1 MRPDG
6 SGCKNADMTSGFWEQ
21 VVAGGLQVP
30 PDRSL
35 VEMTEEL
42 TRMLGDP
49 DPDVR
54 DGIAFPTMATWID
67 EGVYDDLLVGL
78 GDGMCHGLEVGL
90 GNQGDDTVF
99 RRSFSALI
107 LTECIDRTTRA
118 GLGGPDVVLRWGD
131 LLMAWLVRERDLRG
145 FVPGKGWAHAV
156 AHGAD
161 GLGALARSPYLGRL
175 ELTVVLDMVADRLLA
190 PTDEFFVCGE
200 DDRLAFAT
208 MHVLRRDILALDV
221 LEPWV
226 ARVAAGA
233 TPRGTAAQNPFHVAG
248 NVQAYL
254 RSLHLQLALGTQH
267 PSVRTDLLLVLM
279 SHLRAT
285 NPAYFAPPRAH

>member
-1 MRPDG
+1 M
-6 SGCKNADMTSGFWEQ
+6 ASGFWEQ
-21 VVAGGLQVP
+21 VVAGGLKVP

-35 VEMTEEL
+35 VEMTEDL

-49 DPDVR
+49 DPDIR

-90 GNQGDDTVF
+90 GNSGDDTVF

-107 LTECIDRTTRA
+107 LTECIDRTTRT
-118 GLGGPDVVLRWGD
+118 GFGGPDVVLRWGD
-131 LLMAWLVRERDLRG
+131 RVMGWLVRERDLRG

-161 GLGALARSPYLGRL
+161 ALGALARSPYLGRL
-175 ELTVVLDMVADRLLA
+175 ELTVILDMIADRLLS
-190 PTDEFFVCGE
+190 PTEEFFVCGE
-200 DDRLAFAT
+200 EDRLAFAT
-208 MHVLRRDILALDV
+208 MHVLRRDVLALDV

-233 TPRGTAAQNPFHVAG
+233 NPRGSADHNPFHVAG
-248 NVQAYL
+248 NVQSYL
-254 RSLHLQLALGTQH
+254 RSLHLQLALGSQH
-267 PSVRTDLLLVLM
+267 PVVRTDLLLVLM
-279 SHLRAT
+279 SHLRLT
-285 NPAYFAPPRAH
+285 NPAYFTPPRAH

>member
-1 MRPDG
+1 MLAMP
-6 SGCKNADMTSGFWEQ
+6 SGFWEQ
-21 VVAGGLQVP
+21 VVADGLKVP
-30 PDRSL
+30 QERSL
-35 VEMTEEL
+35 VEMTEDL

-78 GDGMCHGLEVGL
+78 GDGMCHGLDIGL
-90 GNQGDDTVF
+90 GETESDTVF

-118 GLGGPDVVLRWGD
+118 ALGGPNVVLRWGGKI
-131 LLMAWLVRERDLRG
+131 MSWYSRERDLRG

-161 GLGALARSPYLGRL
+161 ALGALARSPVLGRL
-175 ELTVVLDMVADRLLA
+175 ELTVILDVIADRLLT
-190 PTDEFFVCGE
+190 PTDAFFVCGE
-200 DDRLAFAT
+200 GDRLAFAT
-208 MHVLRRDILALDV
+208 MHLLRRNVLGIDV

-226 ARVAAGA
+226 ARLAAGA
-233 TPRGTAAQNPFHVAG
+233 VGRGSIDRNPYMVAG
-248 NVQAYL
+248 NVQSYL
-254 RSLHLQLALGTQH
+254 RSLHLQLALNTVASGH
-267 PSVRTDLLLVLM
+267 PAVRSDLLLVLTDR
-279 SHLRAT
+279 LRAT
-285 NPAYFAPPRAH
+285 NPAYFSTPGSH

>member
-1 MRPDG
+1 MHAM
-6 SGCKNADMTSGFWEQ
+6 SSGFWEQ
-21 VVAGGLQVP
+21 VVADGLKVP
-30 PDRSL
+30 PERSL
-35 VEMTEEL
+35 VEMTEDL

-78 GDGMCHGLEVGL
+78 GDGMCHGLDIGL
-90 GNQGDDTVF
+90 GEVDTDTVF

-118 GLGGPDVVLRWGD
+118 ALGGPNVVLRWGD
-131 LLMAWLVRERDLRG
+131 RIMSWYSRERDLRG

-161 GLGALARSPYLGRL
+161 ALGALARSPVLGRL
-175 ELTVVLDMVADRLLA
+175 ELTVILDVIADRLLI
-190 PTDEFFVCGE
+190 PTDTFFVCGE
-200 DDRLAFAT
+200 GDRLAFAT
-208 MHVLRRDILALDV
+208 MHLLRRDVLGIDV

-226 ARVAAGA
+226 ARLAAGA
-233 TPRGTAAQNPFHVAG
+233 VGRGSVDRNPYLVAG

-254 RSLHLQLALGTQH
+254 RSLHLQLALNTVASGH
-267 PSVRTDLLLVLM
+267 PAVRSDLLLVLTDK
-279 SHLRAT
+279 LRAT
-285 NPAYFAPPRAH
+285 NPAYFSPPAAH